1 MRIHQLDNYRDRNPN
16 GYFHDLPLDIRIS
29 ATQWLDRFC
38 KKWSGNLPPWR
49 FAILVG
55 QAKRVALHPPTSSWG
70 RSMLAKRGGLA
81 LQRKLR
87 LEGKH
92 PTAYATR
99 CRVLKQNAKKRA
111 LTDERE
117 RVGAGLPP
125 PARVRWLPLD

>member
-1 MRIHQLDNYRDRNPN
+1 MRLSQLDRYRDRNSN

-38 KKWSGNLPPWR
+38 NKWAASLPPWR

-55 QAKRVALHPPTSSWG
+55 QAKRLAIHPPTPSWC
-70 RSMLAKRGGLA
+70 RSILAKRGGRA

-92 PTAYATR
+92 PTAHVTC
-99 CRVLKQNAKKRA
+99 CRVLKQNARKRMLA
-111 LTDERE
+111 EADMKARL
-117 RVGAGLPP
+117 GFP
-125 PARVRWLPLD
+125 PASRSKWLPLD